1 MSKAKVGEIP
11 GIKALRHRLGLG
23 TPGDKESIHF
33 GQLLKTFRKTYKT
46 PDGTLG
52 SSLMKWRDH
61 HHQRGL
67 SHMAD
72 EFLEKEGR
80 GSQFWPDGEGVSYVK
95 SLKWTRDRVMTQH
108 HCFENIDELL
118 DHLNRDDDDDDYMGV
133 QLDDSHEAD
142 PYTVPSSP
150 PHHNS
155 QNSIPTDGPIKR
167 EPDAE
172 EGFDWELSAAT
183 ASTVPVAPTTK
194 QPTPVPTN
202 RPTPIETWSGRT
214 RRQVERPDLVNS
226 GDIDTD
232 SSGLAVTGDTGF
244 EGAGSARYSEQQAP
258 SRLHPPPTEHT
269 HPTIPRATD
278 SAGVRP
284 KRRILVTYS
293 VQTSPRNYRLW
304 DHGGSFG
311 TMTMAEFEARHGFH
325 NARMVHFVLQ
335 GPGMSWDDQVCQGDD
350 FYFQQMKKRFK
361 SKIWNDLA
369 ENRDGDEV
377 VQYEILIEPVR
388 DEESRQDFVRE
399 ESICL

>member
-1 MSKAKVGEIP
+1 MLI
-11 GIKALRHRLGLG
+11 I
-23 TPGDKESIHF
+23 
-33 GQLLKTFRKTYKT
+33 
-46 PDGTLG
+46 
-52 SSLMKWRDH
+52 
-61 HHQRGL
+61 
-67 SHMAD
+67 
-72 EFLEKEGR
+72 
-80 GSQFWPDGEGVSYVK
+80 
-95 SLKWTRDRVMTQH
+95 
-108 HCFENIDELL
+108 
-118 DHLNRDDDDDDYMGV
+118 
-133 QLDDSHEAD
+133 
-142 PYTVPSSP
+142 
-150 PHHNS
+150 

-167 EPDAE
+167 EPDAK

-183 ASTVPVAPTTK
+183 ASTVPVAPKTK

-214 RRQVERPDLVNS
+214 RRQVERPDFVNS

-244 EGAGSARYSEQQAP
+244 EGAASARYSEQQAP

-284 KRRILVTYS
+284 ERRILVTYS

-325 NARMVHFVLQ
+325 NVRMVHFVLQ